1 MMRGSVSDF
10 PPDVTRIFAS
20 SSRLSAITAMKPTGE
35 LSSDIVFKVS
45 LKTLSCSKLS
55 PDTTETNRVKS
66 DLLSL
71 MY

>member
-1 MMRGSVSDF
+1 MTRASISDF
-10 PPDVTRIFAS
+10 PPDVTRMLAS

-35 LSSDIVFKVS
+35 LGFDIVFKVS
-45 LKTLSCSKLS
+45 SMSLSCSKLS

-66 DLLSL
+66 DLLLL